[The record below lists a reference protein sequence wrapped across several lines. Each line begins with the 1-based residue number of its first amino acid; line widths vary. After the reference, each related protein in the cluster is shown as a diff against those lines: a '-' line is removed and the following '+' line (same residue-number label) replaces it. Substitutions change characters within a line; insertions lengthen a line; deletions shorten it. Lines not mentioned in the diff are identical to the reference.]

1 LAGIY
6 IHIPFCRKRCTYC
19 DFHFSTRFSKY
30 RTELLNAIEQELF
43 LRKGEVNEAIETI
56 YFGGGTPSI
65 LTKEELT
72 SILHLIHK
80 EYQLAEDLEVTLEAN
95 PEDIFLENIESWRE
109 IGINRLSIGIQ
120 SLDDEDLAW
129 MNRGHHVHQ
138 SLNVVELAAKA
149 GIKNIS
155 IDLIYGLPNLS
166 TEKWKNWLES
176 IIELPITHLS
186 AYSLTVE
193 NKTALSHQVKRK
205 TVQMPEDETMFEQYQ
220 VLVDVLKKNGF
231 EQYEVSNFARE
242 KNYSKHNSSY
252 WQGKKYIG
260 VGPSAHSFNSEIR
273 RWNVANNSV
282 YYKSVGKNETWFESE
297 VLGKNEQWNE
307 LFLIGLRTK
316 WGVKKSTIEHFG
328 GFLEKEKIALTK
340 LLDNDAISE
349 DENCYRLNAEQ
360 LFKADGV
367 ALQFFR
373 VT

>member
-19 DFHFSTRFSKY
+19 DFHFSTRFGNY
-30 RTELLNAIEQELF
+30 RTELLNAIEKELL
-43 LRKGEVNEAIETI
+43 LRKNEATEDIETI

-65 LTKEELT
+65 LTKEELA
-72 SILHLIHK
+72 SFLHLITN
-80 EYQLAEDLEVTLEAN
+80 EYPLAKDLEITLEAN
-95 PEDIFLENIESWRE
+95 PEDIFEESIQDWRE

-166 TEKWKNWLES
+166 TEKWKNWLEK
-176 IIELPITHLS
+176 IIQLPITHLS

-193 NKTALSHQVKRK
+193 HKTALSHQVKKK
-205 TVQMPEDETMFEQYQ
+205 TVQMPEDETMFEQYE
-220 VLVDVLKKNGF
+220 VLVKTLVNSGF
-231 EQYEVSNFARE
+231 EQYEVSNFARGG
-242 KNYSKHNSSY
+242 NYSKHNSSY

-260 VGPSAHSFNSEIR
+260 VGPSAHSFDGEKR
-273 RWNVANNSV
+273 RWNVANNTQ
-282 YYKSVGKNETWFESE
+282 YYKGVGKNDTWFESE
-297 VLGKNEQWNE
+297 ILGKNEQWNE

-316 WGVKKSTIEHFG
+316 WGVEKSAISRFG
-328 GFLEKEKIALTK
+328 GFRPEEELALAQ
-340 LLDNDAISE
+340 LL
-349 DENCYRLNAEQ
+349 ENCDITEEEDTYRLDATQ

-373 VT
+373 LG